1 MYLYNDIVV
10 KYKSKYFKQTKS
22 SDNSDN
28 NFIIL
33 NNEYL
38 NSIKINNIYNETI

>member
-1 MYLYNDIVV
+1 ML
-10 KYKSKYFKQTKS
+10 
-22 SDNSDN
+22 DNSDN